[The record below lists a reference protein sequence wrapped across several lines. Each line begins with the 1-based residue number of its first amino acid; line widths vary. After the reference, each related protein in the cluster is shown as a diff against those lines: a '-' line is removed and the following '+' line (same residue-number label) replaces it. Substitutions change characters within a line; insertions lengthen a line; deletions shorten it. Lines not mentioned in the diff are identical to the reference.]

1 MHSCRGA
8 KQEDPLTRPPPLLFL
23 SKHLRSVPVPL
34 WACCCCCCCHYREL
48 ANCVM
53 HPKMNGMRTLSTRR
67 SVMWRNCRDLWSC
80 YAAVSV
86 AALGRPVLSNPLNC
100 DWATNV
106 RGNSTSWSTV
116 PSCAPSCVCMCV
128 CVRRLKLIPKCFK
141 LLFIFCCWFVF
152 AHFVYCVFSFSLPV
166 LCTHHKFGFLYFE
179 YFTILH
185 KYFKTSHSARTT
197 HARLA

>member
-34 WACCCCCCCHYREL
+34 WACCCCCHYREL

-67 SVMWRNCRDLWSC
+67 SAMWRNCRDLWSC

-116 PSCAPSCVCMCV
+116 PSCAPLCVCMCV
-128 CVRRLKLIPKCFK
+128 SIETNPKVFQ
-141 LLFIFCCWFVF
+141 IVFCCLLLV
-152 AHFVYCVFSFSLPV
+152 C
-166 LCTHHKFGFLYFE
+166 LCTLRLLRFQFE
-179 YFTILH
+179 FAS
-185 KYFKTSHSARTT
+185 FMHSS
-197 HARLA
+197 